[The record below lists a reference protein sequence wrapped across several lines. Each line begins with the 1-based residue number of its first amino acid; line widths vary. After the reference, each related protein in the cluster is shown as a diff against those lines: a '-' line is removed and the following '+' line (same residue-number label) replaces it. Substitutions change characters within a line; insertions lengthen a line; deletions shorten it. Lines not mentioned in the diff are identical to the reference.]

1 ETHMGQSDAANDI
14 APQGGTKST
23 RQRDRQ
29 RSIAELVLKD
39 GSVRIEELAETFDIS
54 LMTIHRDLDELESR
68 GLLRKSRGWATAM
81 SSSLVEASDVFR
93 RDQND
98 DEKEDLVRAVLPF
111 VSPGQSMFL
120 DDSTTTAR
128 LAPLLSAKAPMT
140 VITNYLTLLNE
151 LRSIRDVTVFALGG
165 RYVTWSSSYLGS
177 ITTTAIRSI
186 AADLFIMSTS
196 AVIDDTCYHHTQD
209 TVEVKRAMFESA
221 RTRILLLDHSKFER
235 RALHALAR
243 LDEFDHVIV
252 GHKTDQSHIER
263 LQSQGIDVIVAPQTT
278 T

>member
-1 ETHMGQSDAANDI
+1 MAQNDPQ
-14 APQGGTKST
+14 APPPSKSG
-23 RQRDRQ
+23 RQRERQ
-29 RSIAELVLKD
+29 RAIAELVLKD

-68 GLLRKSRGWATAM
+68 GLLRKSRGWVTAM
-81 SSSLVEASDVFR
+81 SSSLAEASDVFR

-98 DEKEDLVRAVLPF
+98 EEKDELAHAALEF
-111 VSPGQSMFL
+111 ISPGQSIFL

-128 LAPLLSAKAPMT
+128 LAPLLAAKAPVT
-140 VITNYLTLLNE
+140 VITNYLTLLEE
-151 LRSIRDVTVFALGG
+151 LRSVRDITIFGLGG
-165 RYVTWSSSYLGS
+165 LYVTWSSSYLGS
-177 ITTTAIRSI
+177 ITTTAIRGM
-186 AADLFIMSTS
+186 AADLFVMSTS

-221 RTRILLLDHSKFER
+221 QSRVLLIDHSKFER

-252 GHKTDQSHIER
+252 GRKTDPARVDR
-263 LQSQGIDVIVAPQTT
+263 LRRSGIAVTVADPL
-278 T
+278 

>member
-1 ETHMGQSDAANDI
+1 MAQSDAAD
-14 APQGGTKST
+14 APPQGGTKST

-39 GSVRIEELAETFDIS
+39 GSVRIEELAETFEIS

-68 GLLRKSRGWATAM
+68 GLLRKSRGWVTAM

-98 DEKEDLVRAVLPF
+98 DEKEDLVRAVLDF

-128 LAPLLSAKAPMT
+128 LAPLLAAKAPVT
-140 VITNYLTLLNE
+140 VITNYLTLLDE
-151 LRSIRDVTVFALGG
+151 FRSMRDITVFALGG
-165 RYVTWSSSYLGS
+165 RYVTWSSSYLGNM
-177 ITTTAIRSI
+177 TTTAIRSI

-221 RTRILLLDHSKFER
+221 QTRILLLDHSKFER
-235 RALHALAR
+235 RALHALAS

-252 GHKTDQSHIER
+252 GHRTDPVHVER
-263 LQSQGIDVIVAPQTT
+263 LRSRGIDVIIAQRHQR
-278 T
+278 